1 MTMTLVSTVT
11 LGPAG
16 ATEIIFSAI
25 PQTGQDL
32 YVVLSARNT
41 NSDQKLWIQFNSSAA
56 GYVYRGL
63 VGNGSSAYSGLNG
76 DGNDRIATN
85 SQVVPLAANTF
96 GNTAIYIPNYT
107 SSAAKSVSIDA
118 VGEQNA
124 ATSYMDIDAASWS
137 GTAAITSVRL
147 FLGTTMVQNTTASLY
162 TISTTGASGASVA

>member
-1 MTMTLVSTVT
+1 MTMKLVSTIT
-11 LGPAG
+11 LGAAG

-32 YVVLSARNT
+32 YITLSARNT
-41 NSDQKLWIQFNSSAA
+41 NSDQKLWIQFNSSAT
-56 GYVYRGL
+56 GYYYKSL
-63 VGNGSSAYSGLNG
+63 NGNGTTPFSGTLG
-76 DGNDRIATN
+76 DGSDRIATGL
-85 SQVVPLAANTF
+85 QVIPVATNTF
-96 GNTAIYIPNYT
+96 SNVSIYIPNYT
-107 SSAAKSVSIDA
+107 SSAAKAVSMDA
-118 VGEQNA
+118 VGEQNN